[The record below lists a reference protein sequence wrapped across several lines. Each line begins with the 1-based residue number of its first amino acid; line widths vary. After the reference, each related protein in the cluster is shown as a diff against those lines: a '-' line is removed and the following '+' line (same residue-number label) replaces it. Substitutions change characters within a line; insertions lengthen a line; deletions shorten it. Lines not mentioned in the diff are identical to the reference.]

1 MKPLARKKDVIVE
14 ELPGETVIFD
24 KKNNKVHCLNSIAL
38 TVWANANGKR
48 SVADLVKIVAAESG
62 NPCDEVV
69 IESAISQL
77 ADAGLIEEAND
88 EKLLSRRDVGR
99 KLALAGSC
107 AALVATIT
115 APTPAKASSQD
126 PTGWHTEHRSEGW
139 EWPVQIGFD
148 GNGKD
153 AGSRGYRFKNHR
165 PKRRHYPNLRN
176 S

>member
-48 SVADLVKIVAAESG
+48 SIADLAKIVAAESS
-62 NPCDEVV
+62 NPRDEAV

-77 ADAGLIEEAND
+77 ADAGLIEEANI
-88 EKLLSRRDVGR
+88 ENLLSRRDVGR

-139 EWPVQIGFD
+139 AWPVQSGFD
-148 GNGKD
+148 GNDKNT
-153 AGSRGYRFKNHR
+153 GS
-165 PKRRHYPNLRN
+165 
-176 S
+176 

>member
-1 MKPLARKKDVIVE
+1 MKPLARKKDIIVE

-48 SVADLVKIVAAESG
+48 SIADLAKIVAAESDC
-62 NPCDEVV
+62 PCDDAV
-69 IESAISQL
+69 IESAVHQL
-77 ADAGLIEEAND
+77 AEAELIEETSS

-99 KLALAGSC
+99 KVALAGSC
-107 AALVATIT
+107 AALVATIV

-126 PTGWHTEHRSEGW
+126 PTGWHTAHRSDGW
-139 EWPVQIGFD
+139 FWPEPTAFNGAGKGSPKYQF
-148 GNGKD
+148 GNRRTK
-153 AGSRGYRFKNHR
+153 RHR
-165 PKRRHYPNLRN
+165 VPNLRN

>member
-1 MKPLARKKDVIVE
+1 MKPLARKKDTIVE

-48 SVADLVKIVAAESG
+48 SIADLAKIVAAESDC
-62 NPCDEVV
+62 PCDDAV
-69 IESAISQL
+69 IESAVHQL
-77 ADAGLIEEAND
+77 AEAELIEETST

-107 AALVATIT
+107 AALVATIV

-126 PTGWHTEHRSEGW
+126 PTGWHTAHRSDGW
-139 EWPVQIGFD
+139 FWPEPTAFNGAGKGSPKYQF
-148 GNGKD
+148 GN
-153 AGSRGYRFKNHR
+153 RRT
-165 PKRRHYPNLRN
+165 KRHHVPNLRN